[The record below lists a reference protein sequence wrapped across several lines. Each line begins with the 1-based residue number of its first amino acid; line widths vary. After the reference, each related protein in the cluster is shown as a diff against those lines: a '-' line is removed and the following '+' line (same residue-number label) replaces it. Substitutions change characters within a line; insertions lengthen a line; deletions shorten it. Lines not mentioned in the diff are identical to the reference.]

1 MESLTCAIVDVG
13 SNTIR
18 MNVYSIEGVDV
29 HSIISTKINAGLASY
44 IEKERLNDQGVQV
57 LINALQEDRKV
68 AESLHIDLFSVFAAQ
83 SLRGITNAA
92 QVVSRVFD
100 ETGISIDLLSGSEEA
115 RLSWK
120 GVQADL
126 AEKEGLFCD
135 IGGGS
140 TEVVIFGSREIRT
153 AVSLPVGSLNLFN
166 RYVSEIIPLSDELE
180 KMIHHVRMQIKREL
194 PNGKDLQI
202 ATLNAAGGS
211 ARSIRDVM
219 VALKWIE
226 PNEQV
231 ISAHLL
237 RDLYHLLQNDSSSL
251 AKTVLKISPDRIHTL
266 FCGMIILLSL
276 VKWSHVKNIRICSKG
291 VRDGYLQEKI
301 LDPRNSGMESA
312 PMESVSED
320 SSKAE
325 ETKPVSSDQ

>member
-1 MESLTCAIVDVG
+1 METLTCAIVDVG

-29 HSIISTKINAGLASY
+29 KSVISTKINAGLASY
-44 IEKERLNDQGVQV
+44 IHKGRLSDEGIEV
-57 LINALQEDRKV
+57 LISALKENHEVANA
-68 AESLHIDLFSVFAAQ
+68 LHIDLFSVFATQ

-92 QVVSRVFD
+92 EVVSKVFD
-100 ETGISIDLLSGSEEA
+100 ETGLSIDLLSGSEEA

-126 AEKEGLFCD
+126 SEKEGIFCD

-140 TEVVIFGSREIRT
+140 TEVVIFDSSEIQT

-166 RYVSEIIPLSDELE
+166 RYVSEIIPLSEELE
-180 KMIHHVRMQIKREL
+180 KMIHHVQKQIKHEL
-194 PNGKDLQI
+194 PGGKELKA
-202 ATLNAAGGS
+202 ATLIASGGS
-211 ARSIRDVM
+211 ARSIRNVM

-226 PNEQV
+226 PDEQI

-237 RDLYHLLQNDSSSL
+237 KDLYHLLENDASGLS
-251 AKTVLKISPDRIHTL
+251 KTVLKISPDRIHTL
-266 FCGMIILLSL
+266 FCGMVILLSL
-276 VKWSHVKNIRICSKG
+276 VKWSHVKRIRICSKG

-301 LDPRNSGMESA
+301 IDPRLSNRQNDVNLDE
-312 PMESVSED
+312 V
-320 SSKAE
+320 
-325 ETKPVSSDQ
+325 KPHS